1 MAYIG
6 LKPTAG
12 ENNSFRILDT
22 LSSFTATFDGS
33 DSTIV
38 SLAADTINIPSH
50 RFLTGQRVTYN
61 DGGGTAITGLA
72 DGVYYAIKVDRNLIQ
87 LASSLSNAN
96 NGTQINL
103 TGLGVGSSHT
113 LNVAF
118 DGVNTK
124 FKITHDS
131 GTHAKVT
138 RASQLMI
145 SINGVLQQPHDSASP
160 SSGIGIAA
168 DSVIVFSAA
177 PATTDVVFG
186 SILSTNLSSFEIS
199 DNLIDNFTGDNS
211 TTDFTMSKSPPD
223 ARNILVTLDGV
234 VQYPSDTST
243 TRAYSVT
250 ENTISFASAPGTG
263 VAIQV
268 RHIGFSGSAASGG
281 TNLVTSVFG
290 RTGDV
295 VLTNADDVTVRNVSA
310 GIGTFTGILN
320 IDDTTQ
326 STSTTTGSVV
336 IDGGVGIAK
345 NLYVGGN
352 LDVTGVLTYQ
362 DVTNVDALGIGTFR
376 EGIFLPDTK
385 KIELGNAAGSGDLQ
399 IFHDGNNSIIKDN
412 GTGAIRILGGNTSF
426 MNAAENKTSAT
437 FNTASSV
444 DLRFNNNLKFQT
456 TNTGVIVT
464 GILTASNG
472 LDAVG
477 IQSGGINITT
487 GIITAIN
494 FTGVGNTVTYDSSTK
509 VVSVSVGGNA
519 GAGGTWGSNAVGV
532 HTTKIVGINTT
543 TIAGSATSEGA
554 LQVRGNISIQEG
566 LLTLDSNIHTSVS
579 IGTGRNAM
587 LIGPTTVAA
596 GATIDIATG
605 STLVVV

>member
-22 LSSFTATFDGS
+22 LSSFTPTFDGS
-33 DSTIV
+33 SSSIV
-38 SLAADTINIPSH
+38 DLAADTISIPEH

-72 DGVYYAIKVDRNLIQ
+72 DGVYYAIKVDRNLVQ

-103 TGLGVGSSHT
+103 TGLGSGTSHT

-145 SINGVLQQPHDSASP
+145 SINVVLQQPHDSVSP
-160 SSGIGIAA
+160 SSGIGIAP
-168 DSVIVFSAA
+168 DSVLVFSTA

-186 SILSTNLSSFEIS
+186 SIMSTNLSSFEIS
-199 DNLIDNFTGDNS
+199 DNDIDNFTGDNS
-211 TTDFTMSKSPPD
+211 TTNFTMSKSPPD

-234 VQYPSDTST
+234 VQYPSDAST
-243 TRAYSVT
+243 TRAYSIT
-250 ENTISFASAPGTG
+250 ENTISFVSAPATG

-268 RHIGFSGSAASGG
+268 RHIGFAGGTLSG

-290 RTGDV
+290 KTGDV
-295 VLTNADDVTVRNVSA
+295 DLTSSDDITVRNITAVGA
-310 GIGTFTGILN
+310 TFTG
-320 IDDTTQ
+320 
-326 STSTTTGSVV
+326 VV
-336 IDGGVGIAK
+336 
-345 NLYVGGN
+345 
-352 LDVTGVLTYQ
+352 TYE
-362 DVTNVDALGIGTFR
+362 DVTNVDSLGIV
-376 EGIFLPDTK
+376 
-385 KIELGNAAGSGDLQ
+385 
-399 IFHDGNNSIIKDN
+399 
-412 GTGAIRILGGNTSF
+412 
-426 MNAAENKTSAT
+426 
-437 FNTASSV
+437 TA
-444 DLRFNNNLKFQT
+444 R
-456 TNTGVIVT
+456 T
-464 GILTASNG
+464 GIKVLAGGIN
-472 LDAVG
+472 AVG
-477 IQSGGINITT
+477 IVTATGGFNLGISSGGNSVVSGPVKTL
-487 GIITAIN
+487 N
-494 FTGVGNTVTYDSSTK
+494 FIGVGNTFLYDASSDR
-509 VVSVSVGGNA
+509 VDISIAGGA
-519 GAGGTWGSNAVGV
+519 GAGGTFASNAVGV
-532 HTTKIVGINTT
+532 HTTKILGINTT

-554 LQVRGNISIQEG
+554 LQVTGNIGITEG
-566 LLTLDSNIHTSVS
+566 LLTLDSNLYTSVS
-579 IGTGRNAM
+579 VPAGKNAL
-587 LIGPTTVAA
+587 LIGPTTVAV

>member
-33 DSTIV
+33 SASIV
-38 SLAADTINIPSH
+38 SLAADTISIPEH
-50 RFLTGQRVTYN
+50 RFITGQRVTYN
-61 DGGGTAITGLA
+61 DGGGTAITGIS
-72 DGVYYAIKVDRNLIQ
+72 DGVYYVIKVDRNLIQ
-87 LASSLSNAN
+87 LASNLSNAN

-103 TGLGVGSSHT
+103 TGLGSGLSHT

-168 DSVIVFSAA
+168 DSVLVFSAA

-186 SILSTNLSSFEIS
+186 SIMSTNLSSFEIS
-199 DNLIDNFTGDNS
+199 DNDIDNFTGDNS

-234 VQYPSDTST
+234 LQYPSDTST
-243 TRAYSVT
+243 TRAYSIT
-250 ENTISFASAPGTG
+250 ENTISFVSAPGTG

-268 RHIGFSGSAASGG
+268 RHIGFAGGSTSG

-290 RTGDV
+290 KTGDV
-295 VLTNADDVTVRNVSA
+295 DLTSSDDITVRNITAVGA
-310 GIGTFTGILN
+310 TFTG
-320 IDDTTQ
+320 
-326 STSTTTGSVV
+326 VV
-336 IDGGVGIAK
+336 
-345 NLYVGGN
+345 
-352 LDVTGVLTYQ
+352 TYE
-362 DVTNVDALGIGTFR
+362 DVTNVDSLGIV
-376 EGIFLPDTK
+376 
-385 KIELGNAAGSGDLQ
+385 
-399 IFHDGNNSIIKDN
+399 
-412 GTGAIRILGGNTSF
+412 
-426 MNAAENKTSAT
+426 
-437 FNTASSV
+437 TA
-444 DLRFNNNLKFQT
+444 R
-456 TNTGVIVT
+456 T
-464 GILTASNG
+464 GIKVLAGGIN
-472 LDAVG
+472 AVG
-477 IQSGGINITT
+477 IVTATGGFNLGISSGGNSVVSGPVKTL
-487 GIITAIN
+487 N
-494 FTGVGNTVTYDSSTK
+494 FIGVGNTFLYDASSDR
-509 VVSVSVGGNA
+509 VDVSIAGGA
-519 GAGGTWGSNAVGV
+519 GAGGTFASNAVGV
-532 HTTKIVGINTT
+532 HTDKIVGINTS

-554 LQVRGNISIQEG
+554 LQVTGNIAITEG
-566 LLTLDSNIHTSVS
+566 LLTLDSNLYTSVS
-579 IGTGRNAM
+579 VPSGKNAL
-587 LIGPTTVAA
+587 LIGPTTVAV
-596 GATIDIATG
+596 GATIDVAQG

>member
-33 DSTIV
+33 SSSIV
-38 SLAADTINIPSH
+38 DLGSDTISIPEH

-72 DGVYYAIKVDRNLIQ
+72 DGVYYAIKVDRNLVQ

-103 TGLGVGSSHT
+103 TGLGSGISHT

-145 SINGVLQQPHDSASP
+145 SINGVLQQPHDSVSP
-160 SSGIGIAA
+160 SSGIGIAP
-168 DSVIVFSAA
+168 DSVLVFSTA

-186 SILSTNLSSFEIS
+186 SIMSTNLSSFEIS
-199 DNLIDNFTGDNS
+199 DNDIDNFTGDNS
-211 TTDFTMSKSPPD
+211 TTNFTMSKSPPA

-234 VQYPSDTST
+234 VQYPSDAST
-243 TRAYSVT
+243 TRAYSIT
-250 ENTISFASAPGTG
+250 ENTISFVSAPATG

-268 RHIGFSGSAASGG
+268 RHIGFAGGTLSG

-290 RTGDV
+290 KTGDV
-295 VLTNADDVTVRNVSA
+295 DLTSSDDITVRNITAVGA
-310 GIGTFTGILN
+310 TFTG
-320 IDDTTQ
+320 
-326 STSTTTGSVV
+326 VV
-336 IDGGVGIAK
+336 
-345 NLYVGGN
+345 
-352 LDVTGVLTYQ
+352 TYE
-362 DVTNVDALGIGTFR
+362 DVTNVDSLGIV
-376 EGIFLPDTK
+376 
-385 KIELGNAAGSGDLQ
+385 
-399 IFHDGNNSIIKDN
+399 
-412 GTGAIRILGGNTSF
+412 
-426 MNAAENKTSAT
+426 
-437 FNTASSV
+437 TA
-444 DLRFNNNLKFQT
+444 R
-456 TNTGVIVT
+456 T
-464 GILTASNG
+464 GIKVLAGGIN
-472 LDAVG
+472 AVG
-477 IQSGGINITT
+477 IVTATGGFNLGISSGGNSVVSGPVKTL
-487 GIITAIN
+487 N
-494 FTGVGNTVTYDSSTK
+494 FIGVGNTFLYDASSDR
-509 VVSVSVGGNA
+509 VDISIAGGA
-519 GAGGTWGSNAVGV
+519 GAGGTFASNAVGV
-532 HTTKIVGINTT
+532 HTTKILGINTT

-554 LQVRGNISIQEG
+554 LQVTGNIGITEG
-566 LLTLDSNIHTSVS
+566 LLTLDSNLYTSVS
-579 IGTGRNAM
+579 VPAGKNAL
-587 LIGPTTVAA
+587 LIGPTTVAV

>member
-33 DSTIV
+33 SASIV
-38 SLAADTINIPSH
+38 SLAADTISIPEH

-72 DGVYYAIKVDRNLIQ
+72 DGVYYAIKIDRNLIQ

-96 NGTQINL
+96 NGTKINL

-160 SSGIGIAA
+160 SSGIGIAP
-168 DSVIVFSAA
+168 DSVLVFSTA
-177 PATTDVVFG
+177 PATTDEVFG
-186 SILSTNLSSFEIS
+186 SIMSTNLSSFEIS

-211 TTDFTMSKSPPD
+211 TTNFTMSKSPPD

-234 VQYPSDTST
+234 VQYPSDAST
-243 TRAYSVT
+243 TRSYSVT
-250 ENTISFASAPGTG
+250 ENTLSFTNAPPNG
-263 VAIQV
+263 VLIQV

-281 TNLVTSVFG
+281 TNFVTSVFG

-295 VLTNADDVTVRNVSA
+295 DLTSSDDITVRNITAVGA
-310 GIGTFTGILN
+310 TFTG
-320 IDDTTQ
+320 
-326 STSTTTGSVV
+326 VV
-336 IDGGVGIAK
+336 
-345 NLYVGGN
+345 
-352 LDVTGVLTYQ
+352 TYE
-362 DVTNVDALGIGTFR
+362 DVTNVDSLGIV
-376 EGIFLPDTK
+376 
-385 KIELGNAAGSGDLQ
+385 
-399 IFHDGNNSIIKDN
+399 
-412 GTGAIRILGGNTSF
+412 
-426 MNAAENKTSAT
+426 
-437 FNTASSV
+437 TA
-444 DLRFNNNLKFQT
+444 R
-456 TNTGVIVT
+456 T
-464 GILTASNG
+464 GIKVLA
-472 LDAVG
+472 
-477 IQSGGINITT
+477 GGINAVGVVTAT
-487 GIITAIN
+487 GGFNLGISSGGNSVVSGPVKTLN
-494 FTGVGNTVTYDSSTK
+494 FIGAGNTFLYDASSDRIDI
-509 VVSVSVGGNA
+509 SIAGGA
-519 GAGGTWGSNAVGV
+519 SGAGGTFASNAVGV
-532 HTTKIVGINTT
+532 HTTKILGINTT

-554 LQVRGNISIQEG
+554 IQVRGNISIDEG

-579 IGTGRNAM
+579 VPSGKNAL

-596 GATIDIATG
+596 GATIDVAQG

>member
-33 DSTIV
+33 SASIV
-38 SLAADTINIPSH
+38 SVGNDTISLPDH

-61 DGGGTAITGLA
+61 DGGGTAITGLS
-72 DGVYYAIKVDRNLIQ
+72 DGVYFIIKLDKNRIQ
-87 LASSLSNAN
+87 LATNSSNATS
-96 NGTQINL
+96 GTQINL
-103 TGLGVGSSHT
+103 TGLGAGTAHT

-168 DSVIVFSAA
+168 DSVLVFSAA
-177 PATTDVVFG
+177 PAVTDVVFG
-186 SILSTNLSSFEIS
+186 SIYSTNLSSFEIS
-199 DNLIDNFTGDNS
+199 DNKIDNFTGDAS

-234 VQYPSDTST
+234 VQHPSDTST
-243 TRAYSVT
+243 TRAYSIT
-250 ENTISFASAPGTG
+250 ENTISFVSAPASG

-268 RHIGFSGSAASGG
+268 RHIGFAGGVAGSNAVD
-281 TNLVTSVFG
+281 TVFG
-290 RTGDV
+290 RIGDV
-295 VLTNADDVTVRNVSA
+295 VLTNSDDITVRNVTA
-310 GIGTFTGILN
+310 GLVTATSFTGDITGDVAGNITGAAATFTGN
-320 IDDTTQ
+320 
-326 STSTTTGSVV
+326 
-336 IDGGVGIAK
+336 
-345 NLYVGGN
+345 
-352 LDVTGVLTYQ
+352 VTIGGVLTYQ
-362 DVTNVDALGIGTFR
+362 DVTNIDALGIGTFR
-376 EGIFLPDTK
+376 EGIFLPDNK
-385 KIELGNAAGSGDLQ
+385 KAEFGNSAGSGDLQ

-412 GTGAIRILGGNTSF
+412 GTGAIRILGGNTAF

-437 FNTASSV
+437 FNTATSV
-444 DLRFNNNLKFQT
+444 DLRYNNSLKFQT
-456 TNTGVIVT
+456 TNTGAVVT
-464 GILTASNG
+464 GILTATHFSG
-472 LDAVG
+472 SSEVG
-477 IQSGGINITT
+477 IQSGGVQIGAGITQL
-487 GIITAIN
+487 N
-494 FTGVGNTVTYDSSTK
+494 FIGTGNTFA
-509 VVSVSVGGNA
+509 VSGTTVDISISGGSA

-532 HTTKIVGINTT
+532 HTDKIVGINTS

-554 LQVRGNISIQEG
+554 LQVTGNIGITEG
-566 LLTLDSNIHTSVS
+566 LLTLDSNLYTSVS
-579 IGTGRNAM
+579 VPSGKNAL
-587 LIGPTTVAA
+587 LIGPTTVAV
-596 GATIDIATG
+596 GATIDVAQG

>member
-33 DSTIV
+33 SSSIV
-38 SLAADTINIPSH
+38 DLGSDTISIPEH

-72 DGVYYAIKVDRNLIQ
+72 DGVYYAIKVDRNLVQ

-103 TGLGVGSSHT
+103 TGLGSGTSHT

-145 SINGVLQQPHDSASP
+145 SINGVLQQPHDSVSP
-160 SSGIGIAA
+160 SSGIGIAP
-168 DSVIVFSAA
+168 DSVLVFSTA

-186 SILSTNLSSFEIS
+186 SIMSTNLSSFEIS
-199 DNLIDNFTGDNS
+199 DNDIDNFTGDNS
-211 TTDFTMSKSPPD
+211 TTNFTMSKAPPD

-234 VQYPSDTST
+234 VQYPSDAST
-243 TRAYSVT
+243 TRAYSIT
-250 ENTISFASAPGTG
+250 ENTISFVSAPATG

-268 RHIGFSGSAASGG
+268 RHIGFAGGTLSG

-290 RTGDV
+290 KTGDV
-295 VLTNADDVTVRNVSA
+295 DLTSSDDITVRNITAVGA
-310 GIGTFTGILN
+310 TFTG
-320 IDDTTQ
+320 
-326 STSTTTGSVV
+326 VV
-336 IDGGVGIAK
+336 
-345 NLYVGGN
+345 
-352 LDVTGVLTYQ
+352 TYE
-362 DVTNVDALGIGTFR
+362 DVTNVDSLGIV
-376 EGIFLPDTK
+376 
-385 KIELGNAAGSGDLQ
+385 
-399 IFHDGNNSIIKDN
+399 
-412 GTGAIRILGGNTSF
+412 
-426 MNAAENKTSAT
+426 
-437 FNTASSV
+437 TA
-444 DLRFNNNLKFQT
+444 R
-456 TNTGVIVT
+456 T
-464 GILTASNG
+464 GIKVLAGGIN
-472 LDAVG
+472 AVG
-477 IQSGGINITT
+477 IVTATGGFNLGISSGGNSVVSGPVKTL
-487 GIITAIN
+487 N
-494 FTGVGNTVTYDSSTK
+494 FIGVGNTFLYDASSDR
-509 VVSVSVGGNA
+509 VDISIAGGA
-519 GAGGTWGSNAVGV
+519 GAGGTFASNAVGV
-532 HTTKIVGINTT
+532 HTTKILGINTT

-554 LQVRGNISIQEG
+554 LQVTGNIGITEG
-566 LLTLDSNIHTSVS
+566 LLTLDSNLYTSVS
-579 IGTGRNAM
+579 VPAGKNAL
-587 LIGPTTVAA
+587 LIGPTTVAV

>member
-38 SLAADTINIPSH
+38 SLAADTINIPEH

-103 TGLGVGSSHT
+103 TGLGAGTSHT

-160 SSGIGIAA
+160 SSGIGIAP
-168 DSVIVFSAA
+168 DSVLVFSAA
-177 PATTDVVFG
+177 PASTDVVFG
-186 SILSTNLSSFEIS
+186 SIMSTNLSSFEIS
-199 DNLIDNFTGDNS
+199 DNLIDNFTGDGS
-211 TTDFTMSKSPPD
+211 TQNFTMSKSPPD
-223 ARNILVTLDGV
+223 ARNILVTIDGV

-243 TRAYSVT
+243 TRAYSVS
-250 ENTISFASAPGTG
+250 ENTLAFVSAPGNG
-263 VAIQV
+263 DVIQV

-290 RTGDV
+290 KTGDV
-295 VLTNADDVTVRNVSA
+295 DLTSSDDITVRNITAVGA
-310 GIGTFTGILN
+310 TFTG
-320 IDDTTQ
+320 
-326 STSTTTGSVV
+326 VV
-336 IDGGVGIAK
+336 
-345 NLYVGGN
+345 
-352 LDVTGVLTYQ
+352 TYE
-362 DVTNVDALGIGTFR
+362 DVTNVDSLGIVTARIGVNVPAG
-376 EGIFLPDTK
+376 EVAVGNNIQ
-385 KIELGNAAGSGDLQ
+385 LGNAGVVTATLFSGPSQ
-399 IFHDGNNSIIKDN
+399 I
-412 GTGAIRILGGNTSF
+412 
-426 MNAAENKTSAT
+426 
-437 FNTASSV
+437 
-444 DLRFNNNLKFQT
+444 
-456 TNTGVIVT
+456 
-464 GILTASNG
+464 
-472 LDAVG
+472 G
-477 IQSGGINITT
+477 IQSGGVQIGAGITQL
-487 GIITAIN
+487 N
-494 FTGVGNTVTYDSSTK
+494 FIGVGNTFAVNGTT
-509 VVSVSVGGNA
+509 VNVSIAGGA

-532 HTTKIVGINTT
+532 HTDKIVGINTS

-554 LQVRGNISIQEG
+554 LQVTGNIGITEG
-566 LLTLDSNIHTSVS
+566 LLTLDSNLYTSVS
-579 IGTGRNAM
+579 VPSGKNAL

>member
-6 LKPTAG
+6 LRPTAG

-22 LSSFTATFDGS
+22 LSSFTATFNGS

-72 DGVYYAIKVDRNLIQ
+72 DGVYYIIKVDRNLIR

-96 NGTQINL
+96 SGTQINL

-168 DSVIVFSAA
+168 DSVLVFSAA

-186 SILSTNLSSFEIS
+186 SIMSTNLSSFEIS

-281 TNLVTSVFG
+281 TNLITSVFG

-295 VLTNADDVTVRNVSA
+295 VLTNSDDVTIRNIVA
-310 GIGTFTGILN
+310 TGATF
-320 IDDTTQ
+320 
-326 STSTTTGSVV
+326 SGSVS
-336 IDGGVGIAK
+336 IGG
-345 NLYVGGN
+345 
-352 LDVTGVLTYQ
+352 TLTYE
-362 DVTNVDALGIGTFR
+362 DVKNVDSLGIVTARIGVKVPAG
-376 EGIFLPDTK
+376 EVSVGNNIQ
-385 KIELGNAAGSGDLQ
+385 LGNAGVATATLFSGPSQ
-399 IFHDGNNSIIKDN
+399 I
-412 GTGAIRILGGNTSF
+412 
-426 MNAAENKTSAT
+426 
-437 FNTASSV
+437 
-444 DLRFNNNLKFQT
+444 
-456 TNTGVIVT
+456 
-464 GILTASNG
+464 
-472 LDAVG
+472 G
-477 IQSGGINITT
+477 IQSGGVQIGAGITQL
-487 GIITAIN
+487 N
-494 FTGVGNTVTYDSSTK
+494 FIGVGNTFAVNGTT
-509 VVSVSVGGNA
+509 VNVSIAGGA
-519 GAGGTWGSNAVGV
+519 GAGGTWGSNTVGV
-532 HTTKIVGINTT
+532 HTDKIVGINTS

-554 LQVRGNISIQEG
+554 LQVTGNIGITEG
-566 LLTLDSNIHTSVS
+566 LLTLDSNLYTSVS
-579 IGTGRNAM
+579 VPSGKNAL
-587 LIGPTTVAA
+587 LIGPTTVAV

>member
-12 ENNSFRILDT
+12 ENNSFRNLDT
-22 LSSFTATFDGS
+22 LSSFTATFNGS

-72 DGVYYAIKVDRNLIQ
+72 DGVYYIIKVDRNLIR

-96 NGTQINL
+96 SGTQINL

-160 SSGIGIAA
+160 SSGIGIAP
-168 DSVIVFSAA
+168 DSVLVFSTA
-177 PATTDVVFG
+177 PAITDVVFG
-186 SILSTNLSSFEIS
+186 SIYSTNLSSFEIS
-199 DNLIDNFTGDNS
+199 DNKIDNFTGDGS
-211 TTDFTMSKSPPD
+211 TTNFTMSKSPPD

-234 VQYPSDTST
+234 VQHPSDALT
-243 TRAYSVT
+243 TRAYSIASNV
-250 ENTISFASAPGTG
+250 ISFASAPASG

-268 RHIGFSGSAASGG
+268 RHIGFAGGGGSGG
-281 TNLVTSVFG
+281 SGLVSSVFG

-295 VLTNADDVTVRNVSA
+295 NLVGTDDITVRNITGVGA
-310 GIGTFTGILN
+310 TFTG
-320 IDDTTQ
+320 
-326 STSTTTGSVV
+326 VV
-336 IDGGVGIAK
+336 
-345 NLYVGGN
+345 
-352 LDVTGVLTYQ
+352 TYE
-362 DVTNVDALGIGTFR
+362 DVTNVD
-376 EGIFLPDTK
+376 
-385 KIELGNAAGSGDLQ
+385 
-399 IFHDGNNSIIKDN
+399 SI
-412 GTGAIRILGGNTSF
+412 
-426 MNAAENKTSAT
+426 
-437 FNTASSV
+437 
-444 DLRFNNNLKFQT
+444 
-456 TNTGVIVT
+456 GVIT
-464 GILTASNG
+464 ARSGIQG
-472 LDAVG
+472 IG
-477 IQSGGINITT
+477 IQSAGVNVAVGV
-487 GIITAIN
+487 ITALN
-494 FTGVGNTVTYDSSTK
+494 FIGAGNTFA
-509 VVSVSVGGNA
+509 VSGTTVDISIAGGGGAA
-519 GAGGTWGSNAVGV
+519 GAGGTWGSNAVGI
-532 HTTKIVGINTT
+532 HTDKIVGINTT

-554 LQVRGNISIQEG
+554 LQVRGSIAIEEG
-566 LLTLDSNIHTSVS
+566 LLTLDSNIDTSVS
-579 IGTGRNAM
+579 VPVGKNAL
-587 LIGPTTVAA
+587 LIGPTTVGA
-596 GATIDIATG
+596 GATIDVAQG